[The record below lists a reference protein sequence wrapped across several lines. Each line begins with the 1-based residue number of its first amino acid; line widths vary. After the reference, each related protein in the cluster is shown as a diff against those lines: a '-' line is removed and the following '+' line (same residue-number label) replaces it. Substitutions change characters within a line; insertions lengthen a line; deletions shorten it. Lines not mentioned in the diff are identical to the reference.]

1 MSHIDEG
8 QIHAYLDRQ
17 LEFAEAEARGR
28 FEAHVS
34 ECAECAA
41 LVEQERSF
49 HGRAGAVLQQGE
61 PELVEAPAF
70 DDIVARATNRS
81 KLASVKRLNRT
92 RSLAWAASIVVAV
105 TVGWYAR
112 FSVSGPSPNEQALQ
126 ELQEPQAAL
135 ARNEVPEAEAAAD
148 TDEARTG
155 VADAAQPAPTAP
167 ARQQDQVS
175 SAVQEAAPRGLG
187 EGAAVDS
194 GAEREVERTVSAGRR
209 DAPAERQQRLV
220 ADQLA
225 AAAKSAAQRDTI
237 VPVVAQAELR
247 AREVVDQNRPAVA
260 ALGFSDDE
268 AWTDLTLQEA
278 ERRIGRRILIV
289 EGLEVLRVS
298 MASVAANAPVRVVQQ
313 LPSGDSLEIIQS
325 PVPEMDRVARGFQDG
340 TERVQIEGFAGNAR
354 TVSTITVVRG
364 EVFLMLVAPVPPDS
378 LEALGSRLRESPGS
392 N

>member
-17 LEFAEAEARGR
+17 LEFAETATRER
-28 FEAHVS
+28 FEAHVG

-41 LVEQERSF
+41 LLEQERSF
-49 HGRAGAVLQQGE
+49 HGRAAAVLQQSE

-70 DDIVARATNRS
+70 DDIVARATDRS
-81 KLASVKRLNRT
+81 TSASVKKLNRT

-126 ELQEPQAAL
+126 ELQEPQGAVAQ
-135 ARNEVPEAEAAAD
+135 NEVPEARAAAD
-148 TDEARTG
+148 ADEARTG
-155 VADAAQPAPTAP
+155 VAGAARPTPTAP
-167 ARQQDQVS
+167 ARQRDRVS
-175 SAVQEAAPRGLG
+175 STVQEAARRGFRENAG
-187 EGAAVDS
+187 VDS
-194 GAEREVERTVSAGRR
+194 GAEREVGRAVSAGRR
-209 DAPAERQQRLV
+209 DVPAERQQRLV

-225 AAAKSAAQRDTI
+225 AAAKTAAQRDTI
-237 VPVVAQAELR
+237 VPVAAQAELR

-325 PVPEMDRVARGFQDG
+325 PVPEMDRVTRGFQDG
-340 TERVQIEGFAGNAR
+340 TDRVQIEGFAGNAR
-354 TVSTITVVRG
+354 PVSTIIVVRG